1 MKSNNEMVGMM
12 NKNTMGTMM
21 RIIEYNGWDNLIVEF
36 LDEHKFKI
44 RTTYQSF
51 INGCVRNPYD
61 KSIYGVGYI
70 GEGVYSCTNTPK
82 IYNTW
87 NSMLARCYN
96 PKNKNH
102 INAYKDCKVDE
113 RFHNL
118 QDFGLW
124 FDENYYEVGN
134 ERMTLDKDIL
144 YKGNKIY
151 SPDTCIFTPIR
162 INNLFGNNSIRRGE
176 YLKGVTFCKRAQKY
190 MARCWIIDENNN
202 RKNIG
207 LGYYET
213 EIEAFNAY
221 KTFKE
226 QYIKIVAKEY
236 YGKIPER
243 LFNALI
249 RYKIDIND

>member
-1 MKSNNEMVGMM
+1 
-12 NKNTMGTMM
+12 
-21 RIIEYNGWDNLIVEF
+21 
-36 LDEHKFKI
+36 
-44 RTTYQSF
+44 
-51 INGCVRNPYD
+51 
-61 KSIYGVGYI
+61 
-70 GEGVYSCTNTPK
+70 
-82 IYNTW
+82 
-87 NSMLARCYN
+87 
-96 PKNKNH
+96 
-102 INAYKDCKVDE
+102 
-113 RFHNL
+113 
-118 QDFGLW
+118 
-124 FDENYYEVGN
+124 
-134 ERMTLDKDIL
+134 MTLDKDIL